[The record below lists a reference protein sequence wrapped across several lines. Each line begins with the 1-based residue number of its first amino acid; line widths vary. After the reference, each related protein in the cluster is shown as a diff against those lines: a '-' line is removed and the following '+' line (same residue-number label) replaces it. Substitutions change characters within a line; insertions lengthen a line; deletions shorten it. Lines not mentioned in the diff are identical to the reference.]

1 MGPFYALALRAAAAA
16 VAPGIVL
23 TFDTVSRPV
32 DLEDNLR
39 DGVVDIAIDW
49 LPVEL
54 DPFVNRKLF
63 DDQLVLLA
71 RSDHPLVNAGI
82 THRGFAEGGVRD
94 PAPSP

>member
-32 DLEDNLR
+32 DLEGNLR
-39 DGVVDIAIDW
+39 DGIVDIAIDW

-63 DDQLVLLA
+63 DDQIVLLA
-71 RSDHPLVNAGI
+71 RSSHPSVNVGI
-82 THRGFAEGGVRD
+82 TIEDLHEGGVRD